1 MPVPS
6 KRKITMS
13 KILVVDDEAIITMQL
28 EERLSAMGYTV
39 AGMAS
44 SGEDAIEKARRLTPD
59 LVLMDIVMPGKM
71 NGIEATKIITKEL
84 DIPVVFVTAYADDA
98 IIEKAKSARPY
109 GYIVKPFNE
118 LEIKAAIE
126 VALFRKAAEKEE
138 KTLLVSAREDI
149 RAGPGT
155 GQPLPD
161 DLACLDLPEIKTV
174 LLQDIFTD
182 IVLFLY
188 TDQVAKE
195 PIFKFALEEGIKK
208 GGRNLFAY
216 FQSTLPKYYPKEI
229 QKKELYSHRI
239 KRKEVYSLLTILE
252 KCTGSLSGSG
262 KPEALQI
269 LLDFSETDEFD
280 DILAI
285 RNLLHAK
292 KETGIPVSGILAM
305 NIGKIDHTLIKSLAE
320 GIPKIIVSTGKETTL
335 SFAHHTFP
343 AGSVSVVP
351 QSTIDDVVK
360 RSLEPVILSLL
371 DKPISGYDIVH
382 EIHNRYNV
390 LIPQARVYTHLH
402 DLMDNGYLEIKVSGK
417 SKLYCP
423 TETGKKHIRQ
433 KLDNFKQVFR
443 HIMGEESGIA
453 RDIHDKT

>member
-1 MPVPS
+1 
-6 KRKITMS
+6 MS

-28 EERLSAMGYTV
+28 EKRLSVMGYSI
-39 AGMAS
+39 AGMAA
-44 SGEDAIEKARRLTPD
+44 SGEDAVEKARRFRPD

-71 NGIEATKIITKEL
+71 NGIEAATIITKEL
-84 DIPVVFVTAYADDA
+84 DIPVVFITAYADDS
-98 IIEKAKSARPY
+98 IIDQAKSARPY

-126 VALFRKAAEKEE
+126 VALFRKATEQDEKKLLQFPQE
-138 KTLLVSAREDI
+138 KNG
-149 RAGPGT
+149 AGAGN
-155 GQPLPD
+155 GQPAQD
-161 DLACLDLPEIKTV
+161 DLASLDLPEIKTV

-208 GGRNLFAY
+208 GGRILFAY
-216 FQSTLPKYYPKEI
+216 FQSTLPKYFPKEI
-229 QKKELYSHRI
+229 QKKELYTRRI
-239 KRKEVYSLLTILE
+239 KRNEVYALLPILD
-252 KCTGSLSGSG
+252 KCTESLSGSG
-262 KPEALQI
+262 TPYSLQI
-269 LLDFSETDEFD
+269 LLDFSITDEFD

-285 RNLLHAK
+285 RKLLLVK
-292 KETGIPVSGILAM
+292 KENRIPVCGILAV
-305 NIGKIDHTLIKSLAE
+305 NIGKIDHTLIQSLAE

-360 RSLEPVILSLL
+360 KSLEPVVLSLL
-371 DKPISGYDIVH
+371 DKPISGYDIIH
-382 EIHNRYNV
+382 EIHNRYKV
-390 LIPQARVYTHLH
+390 LIPQARVYTLLH
-402 DLMDNGYLEIKVSGK
+402 DLLDNGYLEIRLSGK

-423 TETGKKHIRQ
+423 TEIGKKHISQ
-433 KLDNFKQVFR
+433 KLDDFKQVFQ
-443 HIMGEESGIA
+443 HISGGGSGIIA
-453 RDIHDKT
+453 DIHDKK

>member
-1 MPVPS
+1 
-6 KRKITMS
+6 MS

-39 AGMAS
+39 AGMAA
-44 SGEDAIEKARRLTPD
+44 SGEDAIDKARLFRPD

-71 NGIEATKIITKEL
+71 NGIEAAKIITVEL
-84 DIPVVFVTAYADDA
+84 DIPVVFVTSYADDK
-98 IIEKAKSARPY
+98 IIEQAKSVRPY

-126 VALFRKAAEKEE
+126 VALFRKATEQEE
-138 KTLLVSAREDI
+138 KRLRNAAQEKISPGLE
-149 RAGPGT
+149 AG
-155 GQPLPD
+155 Q
-161 DLACLDLPEIKTV
+161 LAQDELTYLDLPEIKTV
-174 LLQDIFTD
+174 LLKDIFTD

-188 TDQVAKE
+188 TDQVVKD

-216 FQSTLPKYYPKEI
+216 FQSTLPKYFPKEI
-229 QKKELYSHRI
+229 QKQDLYTHRI
-239 KRKEVYSLLTILE
+239 KRNEVFFLLPVLE
-252 KCTGSLSGSG
+252 KCTESLINAGTTNS
-262 KPEALQI
+262 LQI
-269 LLDFSETDEFD
+269 LLDFSETEEFD

-285 RNLLHAK
+285 RKLLLLK
-292 KETGIPVSGILAM
+292 KGELAPVSGIIAM
-305 NIGKIDHTLIKSLAE
+305 NIGKIDHTLIKILAD

-343 AGSVSVVP
+343 AESVSVVP

-360 RSLEPVILSLL
+360 KSLEPVVLSLL

-382 EIHNRYNV
+382 EIHNRYKV
-390 LIPQARVYTHLH
+390 LIPQARVYTLLH
-402 DLMDNGYLEIKVSGK
+402 ELLENGYLEIRVSGK

-423 TETGKKHIRQ
+423 TEKGKKHISQ
-433 KLDNFKQVFR
+433 KLNDFKQVFQ
-443 HIMGEESGIA
+443 HILGSGNEINVG
-453 RDIHDKT
+453 IHDKR

>member
-1 MPVPS
+1 
-6 KRKITMS
+6 MS

-28 EERLSAMGYTV
+28 EERLTIMGYTV
-39 AGMAS
+39 AGMAA
-44 SGEDAIEKARRLTPD
+44 SGEDAVDKARRIRPD

-71 NGIEATKIITKEL
+71 NGIEAGKIITTEL

-126 VALFRKAAEKEE
+126 VALFRKAAEREE
-138 KTLLVSAREDI
+138 KTLLKSAQEKT
-149 RAGPGT
+149 RAGT
-155 GQPLPD
+155 ESQPAQD

-216 FQSTLPKYYPKEI
+216 FQSTLPKYFLKEI

-239 KRKEVYSLLTILE
+239 KRKEVYNLLPVLD

-262 KPEALQI
+262 TPASLQI

-280 DILAI
+280 DILATKK
-285 RNLLHAK
+285 LLLAK
-292 KETGIPVSGILAM
+292 KETGIPVCGILAM
-305 NIGKIDHTLIKSLAE
+305 NIGKIDHTLIQSLAG

-360 RSLEPVILSLL
+360 KSLEPVVLSLL

-382 EIHNRYNV
+382 EIHNRYKV
-390 LIPQARVYTHLH
+390 LIPQARVYTLLH
-402 DLMDNGYLEIKVSGK
+402 DLMDNGYLEIRVSGK

-423 TETGKKHIRQ
+423 TEKGKKHISQ
-433 KLDNFKQVFR
+433 KLNDFKQVFL
-443 HIMGEESGIA
+443 HIMSGGSEINA
-453 RDIHDKT
+453 DNHDKK

>member
-1 MPVPS
+1 
-6 KRKITMS
+6 MS

-39 AGMAS
+39 AGMAA
-44 SGEDAIEKARRLTPD
+44 SGEEAVEKARRIRPD

-71 NGIEATKIITKEL
+71 NGIEAAKIVTGEL
-84 DIPVVFVTAYADDA
+84 DIPVVFVTSYADDA
-98 IIEKAKSARPY
+98 IIEKAKSVRPY

-126 VALFRKAAEKEE
+126 VALFRKAAELEE
-138 KTLLVSAREDI
+138 QKLKKTALKKMVPDRETD
-149 RAGPGT
+149 
-155 GQPLPD
+155 QPEEGI
-161 DLACLDLPEIKTV
+161 AYLDLPEIKTV
-174 LLQDIFTD
+174 LLKDIFTD
-182 IVLFLY
+182 IILFLY

-216 FQSTLPKYYPKEI
+216 SGSTLQKYFVKEI
-229 QKKELYSHRI
+229 SKKELFTHRM
-239 KRKEVYSLLTILE
+239 KKNEAFALLPVLE
-252 KCTGSLSGSG
+252 KCTESLQDSGT
-262 KPEALQI
+262 PESLQI
-269 LLDFSETDEFD
+269 LLDFSETEEFD

-285 RNLLHAK
+285 RNLLLSK
-292 KETGIPVSGILAM
+292 KEKGAPVSGLVAL
-305 NIGKIDHTLIKSLAE
+305 NIGKIDHTLIKDLAE

-343 AGSVSVVP
+343 AESVSVVP

-360 RSLEPVILSLL
+360 KSLEPVVLSLL

-382 EIHNRYNV
+382 EIHSRYKV
-390 LIPQARVYTHLH
+390 LIPQARVYTLLY
-402 DLMDNGYLEIKVSGK
+402 DLMENGYLEIRVSGK

-423 TETGKKHIRQ
+423 TEKGKKHISQ
-433 KLDNFKQVFR
+433 KLNDFKLVFQ
-443 HIMGEESGIA
+443 HILGTVNGANPGM
-453 RDIHDKT
+453 HDKK

>member
-1 MPVPS
+1 
-6 KRKITMS
+6 MS

-39 AGMAS
+39 AGMAA
-44 SGEDAIEKARRLTPD
+44 SGEDAIDKARLFRPD

-71 NGIEATKIITKEL
+71 NGIEAAKIITVEL
-84 DIPVVFVTAYADDA
+84 DIPVVFVTSYADDK
-98 IIEKAKSARPY
+98 IIEQAKSVRPY

-126 VALFRKAAEKEE
+126 VALFRKATEQEEERLRKSAQEKISPGME
-138 KTLLVSAREDI
+138 
-149 RAGPGT
+149 AG
-155 GQPLPD
+155 Q
-161 DLACLDLPEIKTV
+161 LAQDELAYLDLPEIKTV
-174 LLQDIFTD
+174 LLKDIFTD

-188 TDQVAKE
+188 TDQVVKD

-216 FQSTLPKYYPKEI
+216 FQSTLPKYFPKEI
-229 QKKELYSHRI
+229 QKQDLYTHRI
-239 KRKEVYSLLTILE
+239 KRNEVFFLLPVLE
-252 KCTGSLSGSG
+252 KCTESLINAGTTNS
-262 KPEALQI
+262 LQI
-269 LLDFSETDEFD
+269 LLDFSETEEFD

-285 RNLLHAK
+285 RKLLLLK
-292 KETGIPVSGILAM
+292 KGELAPVSGIIAI
-305 NIGKIDHTLIKSLAE
+305 NIGKIDHTLIKILAE

-343 AGSVSVVP
+343 AESVSVVP

-360 RSLEPVILSLL
+360 KSLEPVVLSLL

-382 EIHNRYNV
+382 EIHNRYKV
-390 LIPQARVYTHLH
+390 LIPQARVYTLLH
-402 DLMDNGYLEIKVSGK
+402 ELLENGYLEIRVSGK

-423 TETGKKHIRQ
+423 TEKGKKHISQ
-433 KLDNFKQVFR
+433 KLNDFKQVFQ
-443 HIMGEESGIA
+443 HILVGGSGINA
-453 RDIHDKT
+453 GINDKK

>member
-1 MPVPS
+1 
-6 KRKITMS
+6 MS
-13 KILVVDDEAIITMQL
+13 RILVVDDEAIITMQL
-28 EERLSAMGYTV
+28 EERMSVMGYTV
-39 AGMAS
+39 AGMAA
-44 SGEDAIEKARRLTPD
+44 SGEDAVDKARRTRPD

-71 NGIEATKIITKEL
+71 NGIEAAKIIRTEL

-98 IIEKAKSARPY
+98 IIERAKSARPY

-126 VALFRKAAEKEE
+126 VALFRKAEERAETKIIASAQE
-138 KTLLVSAREDI
+138 KNG
-149 RAGPGT
+149 AGTAAALPGQDGAT
-155 GQPLPD
+155 
-161 DLACLDLPEIKTV
+161 CLDLPEIKTV
-174 LLQDIFTD
+174 LLQDIFSD

-188 TDQVAKE
+188 TDQVTKE

-216 FQSTLPKYYPKEI
+216 FQSALPKYFPKEI
-229 QKKELYSHRI
+229 QKKELFTHRL
-239 KRKEVYSLLTILE
+239 KRNEVYALLPVLD
-252 KCTGSLSGSG
+252 KCTDSLFDSGTPDS
-262 KPEALQI
+262 LQI
-269 LLDFSETDEFD
+269 LLDFSETEDFD

-285 RNLLHAK
+285 RKLLLRK
-292 KETGIPVSGILAM
+292 KMSAIPVCGILAM
-305 NIGKIDHTLIKSLAE
+305 NIGKIDHTLIQSLAE

-343 AGSVSVVP
+343 ADSVSIVP

-360 RSLEPVILSLL
+360 KSLEPVVLSLL

-382 EIHNRYNV
+382 EIHNRYRV
-390 LIPQARVYTHLH
+390 LIPQARVYTLLH
-402 DLMDNGYLEIKVSGK
+402 DLLDNGYLEIRISGK

-423 TETGKKHIRQ
+423 TEKGKKHISR

-443 HIMGEESGIA
+443 HIMGSGRGNEVEIQ
-453 RDIHDKT
+453 DKKP

>member
-1 MPVPS
+1 MP
-6 KRKITMS
+6 

-39 AGMAS
+39 AGMAA
-44 SGEDAIEKARRLTPD
+44 SGEEAVEKARRIRPD

-71 NGIEATKIITKEL
+71 NGIEAAKIVASDL
-84 DIPVVFVTAYADDA
+84 NIPVVFVTSYADDA
-98 IIEKAKSARPY
+98 IIEKAKSVRPY

-126 VALFRKAAEKEE
+126 VALFRKAAELEE
-138 KTLLVSAREDI
+138 QKLKKTALKKKVPDRETD
-149 RAGPGT
+149 
-155 GQPLPD
+155 QPED
-161 DLACLDLPEIKTV
+161 GIAYLDLPEIKTV
-174 LLQDIFTD
+174 LLKDIFTD
-182 IVLFLY
+182 IILFLY

-216 FQSTLPKYYPKEI
+216 SSSTLQKYFPKEI
-229 QKKELYSHRI
+229 SKKELFTHRM
-239 KRKEVYSLLTILE
+239 KRNEAFALLPVLE
-252 KCTGSLSGSG
+252 KCTESLQGTG
-262 KPEALQI
+262 TPESLQI
-269 LLDFSETDEFD
+269 LLDFSETEEFD

-285 RNLLHAK
+285 RNLLLSK
-292 KETGIPVSGILAM
+292 KEKGVPLSGLVAL
-305 NIGKIDHTLIKSLAE
+305 NIGKIDHTLIKTLAE

-343 AGSVSVVP
+343 AESVSVVP

-360 RSLEPVILSLL
+360 KSLEPVVLSLL

-382 EIHNRYNV
+382 EIHSRYKV
-390 LIPQARVYTHLH
+390 LIPQARVYALLY
-402 DLMDNGYLEIKVSGK
+402 DLMENGYLEIRVSGK

-423 TETGKKHIRQ
+423 TEKGKKHISQ
-433 KLDNFKQVFR
+433 KLNDFKLVFQ
-443 HIMGEESGIA
+443 HILGTVNGVKPGM
-453 RDIHDKT
+453 HDKK